1 MVHGG
6 GGLLWGSVHWGCVVC
21 GRVVDQIVGDSAL
34 QRGRQLMAG
43 RRQHDVTDM
52 SRLVKQRWW
61 HLVVLSIEGE
71 AGVGTAIKAARG
83 RVGAV
88 EVRLANGPT
97 GGDTIMALL
106 VAWHTWQERA
116 FGGCW
121 AADHNLALFP
131 MMGQLL

>member
-1 MVHGG
+1 
-6 GGLLWGSVHWGCVVC
+6 
-21 GRVVDQIVGDSAL
+21 
-34 QRGRQLMAG
+34 MAG

-106 VAWHTWQERA
+106 VAWHTWQVRA

-121 AADHNLALFP
+121 SADHNLALFP
-131 MMGQLL
+131 MMGQLI